1 MEMPEESI
9 VEMMHQ
15 VHEVERK
22 KRDIFFKNAAKFID
36 EFLSGLTEKGVPE
49 IETNRFRQQM
59 LDLKIIRDAVEDV
72 IPKVKDLVSVSLC
85 MGFLNY
91 ICSAGGMKDLTK
103 KILFELAAREIGNPF
118 GDAPS
123 NKKDDGQSPV
133 DLQKAMEF
141 VDNLIKATAKKTE
154 EAGDI
159 EGSTLQ

>member
-36 EFLSGLTEKGVPE
+36 EFLSGLTEEGVPE

-72 IPKVKDLVSVSLC
+72 IPKVKAWCLSVVH
-85 MGFLNY
+85 GF
-91 ICSAGGMKDLTK
+91 S
-103 KILFELAAREIGNPF
+103 ELYMFCWWDERPH
-118 GDAPS
+118 
-123 NKKDDGQSPV
+123 
-133 DLQKAMEF
+133 
-141 VDNLIKATAKKTE
+141 
-154 EAGDI
+154 
-159 EGSTLQ
+159 